1 MPVLLQLSVYF
12 ASKFCIRRLDEAPPQ
27 QRTGGE
33 MADCELCGAMKVSTR
48 SVLMGKAD
56 VQACKRCSEKMGLDE
71 KKVAPGLS
79 KARNTPAPSSGGY
92 AGQGRKGKDIMLRGE
107 KELASDF
114 SKRVS
119 QARNSKGWD
128 KHQLARKMAEK
139 VNIISNVE
147 SGKRPTDSVIRK
159 LERTL
164 GITLMVDVTP
174 DQNRH
179 VNTGDGRGLTLGD
192 FLLGGKE

>member
-1 MPVLLQLSVYF
+1 MAVLLQLSVYF

-56 VQACKRCSEKMGLDE
+56 VQACKRCTEKMGLDE

-179 VNTGDGRGLTLGD
+179 VNSGDGRGLTLGD

>member
-1 MPVLLQLSVYF
+1 
-12 ASKFCIRRLDEAPPQ
+12 
-27 QRTGGE
+27 

-48 SVLMGKAD
+48 SVLMGKAE
-56 VQACKRCSEKMGLDE
+56 VQACKRCTDKMGLDE

-79 KARNTPAPSSGGY
+79 QARKAPTPTSGGY
-92 AGQGRKGKDIMLRGE
+92 SGQGRKGKDIMLRGE

-114 SKRVS
+114 SRRVS

-147 SGKRPTDSVIRK
+147 SGKRPTDAVIRK

-164 GITLMVDVTP
+164 GITLMVEATP

-179 VNTGDGRGLTLGD
+179 VNSGDGRGLTLGD